1 MKNGKKGNE
10 ESLDGN
16 RQQNKEIGNNKDE
29 TLIEKNGLER
39 EIIINQRLLRQKNEK
54 EKANKERK
62 IVLQGVFI

>member
-54 EKANKERK
+54 EKANKKRK